1 MIIHFYVFLIINFN
15 FYFNIK
21 IFGNN
26 YYYFALEYNED
37 LSLAEISEI
46 NKTSRQAIYD
56 LIKRCCKQLL
66 VYEKKLELMK
76 KQNYRLRKKDDL
88 MQKIR
93 ENHISEK
100 LLNYIEI
107 NIDDIINA

>member
-1 MIIHFYVFLIINFN
+1 MEDRF
-15 FYFNIK
+15 K
-21 IFGNN
+21 ISILLDHYGPLLTEKQIDIMSL
-26 YYYFALEYNED
+26 YYNED

>member
-1 MIIHFYVFLIINFN
+1 MEDRF
-15 FYFNIK
+15 K
-21 IFGNN
+21 ISILLDHYGPLLTEKQLDIMSL
-26 YYYFALEYNED
+26 YYNED

-66 VYEKKLELMK
+66 VYENKLELMK

-88 MQKIR
+88 KQKIR

-107 NIDDIINA
+107 NIDDIIND

>member
-1 MIIHFYVFLIINFN
+1 MEDRF
-15 FYFNIK
+15 K
-21 IFGNN
+21 ISILRDHYGPLLTEKQLDIMSL
-26 YYYFALEYNED
+26 YYNED

>member
-1 MIIHFYVFLIINFN
+1 MEDRF
-15 FYFNIK
+15 K
-21 IFGNN
+21 ISILLDHYGPLLTEKQLDIMSL
-26 YYYFALEYNED
+26 YYNED

-66 VYEKKLELMK
+66 VYENKLELMK

-88 MQKIR
+88 KQKIR

>member
-1 MIIHFYVFLIINFN
+1 
-15 FYFNIK
+15 
-21 IFGNN
+21 
-26 YYYFALEYNED
+26 
-37 LSLAEISEI
+37 
-46 NKTSRQAIYD
+46 
-56 LIKRCCKQLL
+56 
-66 VYEKKLELMK
+66 MK

>member
-1 MIIHFYVFLIINFN
+1 MEDRF
-15 FYFNIK
+15 K
-21 IFGNN
+21 ISILLDHYGPLLTEKQLDIMSL
-26 YYYFALEYNED
+26 YYNED

-107 NIDDIINA
+107 NIDYIINA

>member
-1 MIIHFYVFLIINFN
+1 MEDRF
-15 FYFNIK
+15 K
-21 IFGNN
+21 ISILLDHYGPLLTEKQLDIMSL
-26 YYYFALEYNED
+26 YYNED

-66 VYEKKLELMK
+66 VYEKKLELTK

>member
-1 MIIHFYVFLIINFN
+1 MEDRF
-15 FYFNIK
+15 K
-21 IFGNN
+21 ISILLDHYGPLLTEKQLDIMSL
-26 YYYFALEYNED
+26 YYNED

-107 NIDDIINA
+107 NIDDILNA

>member
-1 MIIHFYVFLIINFN
+1 MEDRF
-15 FYFNIK
+15 K
-21 IFGNN
+21 ISILLDHYGPLLTEKQLDIMSL
-26 YYYFALEYNED
+26 YYNDD

>member
-1 MIIHFYVFLIINFN
+1 MEDRF
-15 FYFNIK
+15 K
-21 IFGNN
+21 ISILLDHYGPLLTEKQLDIMSL
-26 YYYFALEYNED
+26 YYNED

-88 MQKIR
+88 MQKIK
-93 ENHISEK
+93 ENHISEE

>member
-1 MIIHFYVFLIINFN
+1 MEDRF
-15 FYFNIK
+15 K
-21 IFGNN
+21 ISILLDHYGPLLTEKQLDIMSL
-26 YYYFALEYNED
+26 YYNED

-46 NKTSRQAIYD
+46 NKNSRQAIYD

-88 MQKIR
+88 MQKIK

>member
-1 MIIHFYVFLIINFN
+1 MEDRF
-15 FYFNIK
+15 K
-21 IFGNN
+21 ISILLDHYGPLLTEKQLDIMSL
-26 YYYFALEYNED
+26 YYNED

-88 MQKIR
+88 IQKIR

>member
-1 MIIHFYVFLIINFN
+1 MEDRF
-15 FYFNIK
+15 K
-21 IFGNN
+21 ISILLDHYGPLLTEKQLDIMSL
-26 YYYFALEYNED
+26 YYNED

-46 NKTSRQAIYD
+46 NKSSRQAIYD

-88 MQKIR
+88 KQKIR

>member
-1 MIIHFYVFLIINFN
+1 MEDRF
-15 FYFNIK
+15 K
-21 IFGNN
+21 ISILLDHYGPLLTEKKLDIMSL
-26 YYYFALEYNED
+26 YYNED

-88 MQKIR
+88 MQKIK

>member
-1 MIIHFYVFLIINFN
+1 MEDRFKISILIDHYGPLLTEKQLDIMSL
-15 FYFNIK
+15 Y
-21 IFGNN
+21 
-26 YYYFALEYNED
+26 YNED

-88 MQKIR
+88 MQKIK

>member
-1 MIIHFYVFLIINFN
+1 MEDRF
-15 FYFNIK
+15 K
-21 IFGNN
+21 ISILLDHYGPLLTEKQLDIMSL
-26 YYYFALEYNED
+26 YYNED

>member
-1 MIIHFYVFLIINFN
+1 MEDRF
-15 FYFNIK
+15 K
-21 IFGNN
+21 ISILLDHYGPLLTEKQLDIMSL
-26 YYYFALEYNED
+26 YYNED

-66 VYEKKLELMK
+66 VYDKKLELMK

>member
-1 MIIHFYVFLIINFN
+1 MDDRF
-15 FYFNIK
+15 K
-21 IFGNN
+21 ISILLDHYGPLLTEKQLDIMSL
-26 YYYFALEYNED
+26 YYNED

>member
-1 MIIHFYVFLIINFN
+1 MEDRF
-15 FYFNIK
+15 K
-21 IFGNN
+21 ISILLDHYGPLLTEKQLDIMSL
-26 YYYFALEYNED
+26 YYNED

-107 NIDDIINA
+107 NMDDIINA

>member
-1 MIIHFYVFLIINFN
+1 MEDRF
-15 FYFNIK
+15 K
-21 IFGNN
+21 ISILLDHYGPLLTEKQLDIMSL
-26 YYYFALEYNED
+26 YYNED

-46 NKTSRQAIYD
+46 NKTSRQSIYD

>member
-1 MIIHFYVFLIINFN
+1 MEDRFEISILLDHYGPLLTEKQLHIMSL
-15 FYFNIK
+15 
-21 IFGNN
+21 
-26 YYYFALEYNED
+26 YYNDD

-66 VYEKKLELMK
+66 VHEEKLGLMK
-76 KQNYRLRKKDDL
+76 KQNYRLKKKDDL
-88 MQKIR
+88 IKKLK
-93 ENHISEK
+93 ENHIDEK

-107 NIDDIINA
+107 NIDDILNA

>member
-1 MIIHFYVFLIINFN
+1 MEDRF
-15 FYFNIK
+15 K
-21 IFGNN
+21 ISILLDHYGPLLTEKQLDIMSL
-26 YYYFALEYNED
+26 YYNED

-88 MQKIR
+88 MQNIK

>member
-1 MIIHFYVFLIINFN
+1 MEDRF
-15 FYFNIK
+15 K
-21 IFGNN
+21 ISILLDHYGPLLTEKQLDIMSL
-26 YYYFALEYNED
+26 YYNED

-88 MQKIR
+88 KQKIR

>member
-1 MIIHFYVFLIINFN
+1 MEDRF
-15 FYFNIK
+15 K
-21 IFGNN
+21 ISILLDHYGPLLTEKQLDIMSL
-26 YYYFALEYNED
+26 YYNED

-66 VYEKKLELMK
+66 VYEKKFELMK

-88 MQKIR
+88 MQKIK

>member
-1 MIIHFYVFLIINFN
+1 MEDRF
-15 FYFNIK
+15 K
-21 IFGNN
+21 ISILLDHYGPLLTEKQLDIMSL
-26 YYYFALEYNED
+26 YYNED

-88 MQKIR
+88 MQKIK

>member
-1 MIIHFYVFLIINFN
+1 MEDRF
-15 FYFNIK
+15 K
-21 IFGNN
+21 ISILLDHYGPLLTEKQLDIMSL
-26 YYYFALEYNED
+26 YYNED

-46 NKTSRQAIYD
+46 NKTSKQAIYD

-88 MQKIR
+88 MQKIK

>member
-1 MIIHFYVFLIINFN
+1 MEDRF
-15 FYFNIK
+15 K
-21 IFGNN
+21 ISILLDHYGPLLTEKQLGIMSL
-26 YYYFALEYNED
+26 YYNED

-76 KQNYRLRKKDDL
+76 KQNYRLRKEDDL

>member
-1 MIIHFYVFLIINFN
+1 MEDRF
-15 FYFNIK
+15 K
-21 IFGNN
+21 ISILLDHYGPLLTEKQLDIMSL
-26 YYYFALEYNED
+26 YYNED
-37 LSLAEISEI
+37 LSLADISEI

-88 MQKIR
+88 MQKIK

>member
-1 MIIHFYVFLIINFN
+1 MEDRF
-15 FYFNIK
+15 K
-21 IFGNN
+21 ISILLDHYGPLLTEKQLDIMSL
-26 YYYFALEYNED
+26 YYNED

-46 NKTSRQAIYD
+46 NKTSRQEIYD

-88 MQKIR
+88 MQKIK

>member
-1 MIIHFYVFLIINFN
+1 MEDRF
-15 FYFNIK
+15 K
-21 IFGNN
+21 ISILLDHYGPLLTEKQLDIMSL
-26 YYYFALEYNED
+26 YYNED

-46 NKTSRQAIYD
+46 KKTSRQAIYD

>member
-1 MIIHFYVFLIINFN
+1 MEDRFEMSILLDHYGPLLTEKQLDIMSLY
-15 FYFNIK
+15 
-21 IFGNN
+21 
-26 YYYFALEYNED
+26 YNED

-66 VYEKKLELMK
+66 VYEKKLGLMK
-76 KQNYRLRKKDDL
+76 KQDYRLKKKDDL
-88 MQKIR
+88 VKKLSD
-93 ENHISEK
+93 NHLSEEM
-100 LLNYIEI
+100 LNYIEI